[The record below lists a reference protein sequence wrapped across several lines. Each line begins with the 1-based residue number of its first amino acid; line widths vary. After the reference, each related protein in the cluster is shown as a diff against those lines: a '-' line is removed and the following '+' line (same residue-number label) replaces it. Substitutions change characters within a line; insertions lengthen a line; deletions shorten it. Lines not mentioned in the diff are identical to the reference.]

1 MKMIK
6 ETAEAVMQLL
16 RILLTLLMNQVQTQV
31 EEDGEQ
37 WVPNEHALQIQTLM
51 QEVQSQKVML
61 QEISKNMKMP
71 GATSPSHAHPG
82 SEWSELS
89 EREILQWEDEMI
101 QMTEQAKTTHP
112 STPTRMMHVPTIT
125 SMPKTPSR
133 AAPTGA
139 TGVRSRAPGTP
150 QKVPQSPAG
159 ALSNEEPTTGGE
171 FLAPNGR
178 DLAWTQDAMTSWGR
192 KVMTWGKKH
201 PGKMYYQVYEADEQY
216 VSWCLSRINSLNMPI
231 LDFAKYAQVRRQ
243 MEAQIHGSL

>member
-1 MKMIK
+1 
-6 ETAEAVMQLL
+6 MQLL

-89 EREILQWEDEMI
+89 EREILQWEDEML
-101 QMTEQAKTTHP
+101 QMTEQAKTAQP
-112 STPTRMMHVPTIT
+112 STPTRMTQVPTIT

-133 AAPTGA
+133 VAPTGA
-139 TGVRSRAPGTP
+139 TGVRSRVPGHRRRFC
-150 QKVPQSPAG
+150 KVPLEPCRAKSLRQVASSSPRTVATW
-159 ALSNEEPTTGGE
+159 L
-171 FLAPNGR
+171 
-178 DLAWTQDAMTSWGR
+178 GR
-192 KVMTWGKKH
+192 KT
-201 PGKMYYQVYEADEQY
+201 P
-216 VSWCLSRINSLNMPI
+216 
-231 LDFAKYAQVRRQ
+231 
-243 MEAQIHGSL
+243 